1 MSAEIKEYIE
11 SLDYNA
17 DKILE
22 VRTEGDKEREELSY
36 DEESGKTFKTTRV
49 EHSLTQN
56 LSKLPILGSLEGVIF
71 PGNLV
76 RADSKLVD
84 GKPSALTHQ
93 DRTKCTLT
101 ITLPKEETSSQVYP
115 SFSHVHEFIQANEKA
130 WFESKGGSVEPGV
143 LDITCTEAFT
153 KEQVSFRLKLKGQM
167 GGDSLSSLLSV
178 ARDSEKR
185 VLFACV
191 RQEFYSVL
199 VDQPKSPE
207 KWFAD
212 SLSIADAKS
221 AFSSESPPAYI
232 GQVGYGRLTVIK
244 METDNKY
251 NAYDME
257 TSMNYMIKGGKV
269 DGEFEAKYNSI
280 KENASFSLVAFGGG
294 AQGAIKVFK
303 DFTQFKTY
311 LSDGA
316 VLSESNRP
324 KPISYTTFFLKDNLL
339 ATVGDACNWVDTVR
353 EEVFVGWRNKG
364 AFTARFTVV
373 YKQHPDGPDGPDHKV
388 KTEWVP
394 AGGRTGKFSLGN
406 AYDIHVK
413 VDMMYFINQW
423 KCICHKELSSPNN
436 KYLTAWGTT
445 VVPQCGWEDS

>member
-76 RADSKLVD
+76 RADSKLVN
-84 GKPSALTHQ
+84 GTPSAMTHQ
-93 DRTKCTLT
+93 DRSKCTLT
-101 ITLPKEETSSQVYP
+101 MNLPMGQTSSQVYP
-115 SFSHVHEFIQANEKA
+115 SVKGVHDFIQANEKA

-294 AQGAIKVFK
+294 AQGAIK
-303 DFTQFKTY
+303 
-311 LSDGA
+311 
-316 VLSESNRP
+316 
-324 KPISYTTFFLKDNLL
+324 DNLL